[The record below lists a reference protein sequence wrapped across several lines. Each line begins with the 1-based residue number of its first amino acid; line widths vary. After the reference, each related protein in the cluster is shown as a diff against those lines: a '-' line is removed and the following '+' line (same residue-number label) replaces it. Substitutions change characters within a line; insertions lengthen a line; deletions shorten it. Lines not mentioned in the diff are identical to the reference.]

1 MKKITKK
8 KMTLDNLAILMAG
21 SFSGLEERLTKKI
34 YGVEEKLTKKIDS
47 VENKFEGVNK
57 RIDDFAVTR
66 VKYEDH
72 NKLKS
77 RMDLI
82 ESKVK

>member
-1 MKKITKK
+1 MKK

-34 YGVEEKLTKKIDS
+34 DKVEEDIKGVKNQL
-47 VENKFEGVNK
+47 EGVDK
-57 RIDDFAVTR
+57 RIDDFVITR

-72 NKLKS
+72 NKLKL
-77 RMDLI
+77 RVDTL
-82 ESKVK
+82 ESKLK